1 MRAQAGQVALKSLV
15 FERRGERRMMADQ
28 MPAIARQHFLAAIG
42 RERRHA
48 ALGRHRAGQHQ
59 QLVAHERAAP
69 GFAGASQMQIDP
81 EQFAGLGHQPSLL
94 SRRLG
99 PGQTTIAPTGVQA
112 AFLVHKELATLTPGP
127 SLDDYRWLVG
137 AEGRNWLAEVAQAP
151 GELPNVAGRLRKE
164 LSAAKVHLLLEQVEL
179 RRRGQKKFSAAE
191 RMFFTAT
198 GLEQATDQWVA
209 AYKASRFPHA
219 APVADLC
226 CGIGGDLMALAA
238 RTHVLGVDR
247 DELAALFARANLD
260 LLQESSASSLQGE
273 VICRDIAEAPLD
285 GIAAWHIDPD
295 RRPKGRR
302 TTRVELHEP
311 GVPAIERLL
320 TICPSGAIK
329 LAPAA
334 ELPGR
339 WAEAAELEWISR
351 GGECRQLVVWFGSL
365 AQAPGWRRA
374 SVVKP
379 RAGDLASGG
388 RQPPGAQSS
397 SADRVARNAEPDQRA
412 VYQDAVPQDAVPQDA
427 VPQDAAPLGLRSIV
441 GRAGLE
447 LSVASDFGRFLAEPD
462 AAVLAANLTG
472 ALAAQRHL
480 AAIAPGCVYLTGD
493 QATPDPALVWFEITD
508 VLPFDVKRLKSLL
521 RERRCGRL
529 EIKKRG
535 VPHDPEQV
543 RRQLRVP
550 GDDAATLFITRVRD
564 AVTAIVARRVHNAR

>member
-1 MRAQAGQVALKSLV
+1 M
-15 FERRGERRMMADQ
+15 
-28 MPAIARQHFLAAIG
+28 
-42 RERRHA
+42 
-48 ALGRHRAGQHQ
+48 
-59 QLVAHERAAP
+59 
-69 GFAGASQMQIDP
+69 
-81 EQFAGLGHQPSLL
+81 
-94 SRRLG
+94 
-99 PGQTTIAPTGVQA
+99 QA
-112 AFLVHKELATLTPGP
+112 AFQDRKELSTLTPGAP
-127 SLDDYRWLVG
+127 LDDYRWLIG

-164 LSAAKVHLLLEQVEL
+164 LSAARVHLLLEQVEL
-179 RRRGQKKFSAAE
+179 RRRGQKKFSAAD
-191 RMFFTAT
+191 RMFFTT
-198 GLEQATDQWVA
+198 LGLEQATDQWVA

-226 CGIGGDLMALAA
+226 CGIGGDLLALAA
-238 RTHVLGVDR
+238 RTGVLGIDR
-247 DELAALFARANLD
+247 DEVAALFARANLAATR
-260 LLQESSASSLQGE
+260 ESSADSLQGE
-273 VICRDIAEAPLD
+273 VICGDIAEAPL
-285 GIAAWHIDPD
+285 GNIAAWHIDPD
-295 RRPKGRR
+295 RRPQGRR
-302 TTRVELHEP
+302 TTCVELHEP
-311 GVPAIERLL
+311 GVPALERLL
-320 TICPSGAIK
+320 TACPEGAIK

-334 ELPGR
+334 ELPNR

-351 GGECRQLVVWFGSL
+351 GGECRQLVAWFGSL
-365 AQAPGWRRA
+365 AHAPGWRRA
-374 SVVKP
+374 SMVKP

-412 VYQDAVPQDAVPQDA
+412 VYQDA

-480 AAIAPGCVYLTGD
+480 AAIAPGSVYLTGD

-550 GDDAATLFITRVRD
+550 GDDAATVFITRVRD
-564 AVTAIVARRVHNAR
+564 AVTAIVARRLHNAR